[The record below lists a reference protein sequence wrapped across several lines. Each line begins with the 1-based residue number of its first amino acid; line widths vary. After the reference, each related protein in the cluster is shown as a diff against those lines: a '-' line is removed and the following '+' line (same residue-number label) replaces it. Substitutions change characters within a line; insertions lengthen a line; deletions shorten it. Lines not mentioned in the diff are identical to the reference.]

1 MSIVAGLAVTGMV
14 VAVSATGCSSNK
26 SSTASSSAASSPAA
40 TTTSSSAEAQPS
52 DYTGLLIKPTDITA
66 PTDTFTSQPPTQNP
80 NGKPGVAVVFA
91 NQNGTHQIG
100 DTILILPDPASAA
113 GALEAAK
120 AALGNSVTGGTPQPA
135 PVGTG
140 GTMVAGNSPDGTKSV
155 AVLLFTEGKAFTT
168 LEFDSGP
175 NEVAPPDFVTD
186 VGQKQDAAIKNGL
199 PS

>member
-26 SSTASSSAASSPAA
+26 SSTASSSAASSAA
-40 TTTSSSAEAQPS
+40 TTTTSSSAAAQPG

-100 DTILILPDPASAA
+100 DTVLILPDPASAA

-135 PVGTG
+135 PVGT
-140 GTMVAGNSPDGTKSV
+140 DGTKSV